1 MTVESTIT
9 ALQALTKS
17 FATDDEPDFDAFIR
31 INAEIE
37 TLMPTL
43 DLTRAEAI
51 ATQLAAL
58 EVIVQQK
65 YTDLKNEISQLGP
78 KRRAMKGY
86 GHLRS
91 HTRGQ
96 RIVKDVRAKVPPRMT
111 E

>member
-17 FATDDEPDFDAFIR
+17 FATDDMPDFDAFIR

-65 YTDLKNEISQLGP
+65 IYRPQKRNITTRTQTTRNEGIWSFEIPYTPAHRERCLS
-78 KRRAMKGY
+78 
-86 GHLRS
+86 
-91 HTRGQ
+91 
-96 RIVKDVRAKVPPRMT
+96 
-111 E
+111 